1 MSLDGFGSFIIFLLL
16 VGLIVGLPL
25 GVSIGWFIW
34 G

>member
-1 MSLDGFGSFIIFLLL
+1 MKDFGSFIMMLLF
-16 VGLIVGLPL
+16 VGFIIGLPL